1 MKVEQQRDR
10 RNRRE
15 LDARKGKEG
24 ESEGEAAEIHARR
37 DWNEKKTWVAGMRNE
52 VERTGEN
59 WTQGK
64 GRKGKEAE
72 GNTREQGRRDPWRN
86 LYRTVERTGENWT
99 QGKGRKGKEAENAKG
114 GETPLEREDER
125 SGETWTKG
133 RGRKR
138 SATKGH

>member
-1 MKVEQQRDR
+1 VDVKAEQQRDR

-37 DWNEKKTWVAGMRNE
+37 DWNEKKTWVAGMRE
-52 VERTGEN
+52 RVERTGEN

-72 GNTREQGRRDPWRN
+72 GNTRATRAGRP
-86 LYRTVERTGENWT
+86 VEEPVSNR
-99 QGKGRKGKEAENAKG
+99 GKK
-114 GETPLEREDER
+114 
-125 SGETWTKG
+125 W
-133 RGRKR
+133 
-138 SATKGH
+138 